1 MRLPRLL
8 RQHGP
13 RTLCTCSNSVLLEL
27 SGGNFL
33 LTRGLKVF
41 IRGSPG
47 FRHPQQSFLHD
58 LDVGEGTVALG
69 ILVGTLTDALVV
81 MANIL
86 PLPVAHNVAQSR
98 LDEFLLQVIGEDD
111 LKT

>member
-1 MRLPRLL
+1 MTFRGTFR
-8 RQHGP
+8 
-13 RTLCTCSNSVLLEL
+13 
-27 SGGNFL
+27 
-33 LTRGLKVF
+33 LTRGLEVF

-47 FRHPQQSFLHD
+47 VRHPQQSFLHD
-58 LDVGEGTVALG
+58 LDVGEGAVALR
-69 ILVGTLTDALVV
+69 ILVGALTDALVV

-86 PLPVAHNVAQSR
+86 PLPVAHDVAQSR

>member
-1 MRLPRLL
+1 MR
-8 RQHGP
+8 
-13 RTLCTCSNSVLLEL
+13 SL
-27 SGGNFL
+27 SQGTAVIPDPLTSRGTFR

-47 FRHPQQSFLHD
+47 VRHPQQSLLHD
-58 LDVGEGTVALG
+58 LDVGEGAVALR
-69 ILVGTLTDALVV
+69 ILVGALTDALVV

-86 PLPVAHNVAQSR
+86 PLPVAHDVAQSG

-111 LKT
+111 L

>member
-1 MRLPRLL
+1 MIFL
-8 RQHGP
+8 
-13 RTLCTCSNSVLLEL
+13 NF
-27 SGGNFL
+27 FL

-41 IRGSPG
+41 IRGCPG
-47 FRHPQQSFLHD
+47 FRHPQQRFLHD

-86 PLPVAHNVAQSR
+86 PLAVAHDVAQSR